1 MLALAVGL
9 SLAVQQAP
17 CPQEATRRV
26 AEASVLAAEL
36 DLRAAAEQLYAAV
49 EQGCAGAGIAA
60 LYVGGLVDSRE
71 AFRQGGPPKSLG
83 PVRQAIAS
91 LEAIAQGGPGPAE
104 IARRLLR
111 AAAAAAQSERDEMR
125 LYLES
130 AIRLETIQRAAGQP
144 GVPLVAA
151 AETAGDLWLQVH
163 RYKEALQSYADAA
176 EQVGRTPRVLAGLA
190 RAAARL
196 NDAPAACSAFRSLV
210 EQWGGRSA
218 EPQEIVDA
226 RAYLRGSACPPAGP

>member
-9 SLAVQQAP
+9 SLAVQQAL
-17 CPQEATRRV
+17 CPQEATRLV
-26 AEASVLAAEL
+26 ADASVLAAEL

-49 EQGCAGAGIAA
+49 GQGCSGAGIAA

-71 AFRQGGPPKSLG
+71 AFRQGGPPESLV

-104 IARRLLR
+104 IARQLLQ

-130 AIRLETIQRAAGQP
+130 AMRLETIQRAAGQP
-144 GVPLVAA
+144 GAPLVAA

-163 RYKEALQSYADAA
+163 RYEEARQSYAHAA

-196 NDAPAACSAFRSLV
+196 NDAPAACSAFHSLV
-210 EQWGGRSA
+210 EEWGGRPA
-218 EPQEIVDA
+218 EPQEIGEA
-226 RAYLRGSACPPAGP
+226 RAYLRGPSCPAVGP